1 MFCLLFLVVGAV
13 VCDEIT
19 LLMLVTD
26 SVGCKVLFVTDWVV
40 DGLLVVAID
49 SLMEQE
55 ELFNCPSLITHSI
68 QSR

>member
-1 MFCLLFLVVGAV
+1 LVVVDAV
-13 VCDEIT
+13 GDEIT

-26 SVGCKVLFVTDWVV
+26 SVGCKVLFVTDWVE

-55 ELFNCPSLITHSI
+55 ELFNCPSLIMHAI